1 MTITQYIIKN
11 SPTARM
17 GFFLLNDEVYWT
29 VELPW
34 KGNVRKISCIPEGEY
49 ECVRRPSTKNL
60 NAGIP
65 DAFEIMNVPG
75 RSDILFAHVG
85 NSVKDILGCSAVGLD
100 TDLKAETV
108 QNSVAAVK
116 SYMKE
121 LRNVKAFTLV
131 IKSL

>member
-1 MTITQYIIKN
+1 MTLTQYVIKS

-17 GFFLLNDEVYWT
+17 SFFLLNDKVYWL

-34 KGNVRKISCIPEGEY
+34 KGNTKRISCIPEGEY

-65 DAFEIMNVPG
+65 DAFEITGVSG

-85 NSVKDILGCSAVGLD
+85 NSVKDILGCSAIGLD
-100 TDLKAETV
+100 VDLHKETV
-108 QNSVAAVK
+108 VNSVAAVK
-116 SYMKE
+116 QYMNDLKG
-121 LRNVKAFTLV
+121 VKAFTLI
-131 IKSL
+131 IKSI